1 MERFANTSMGFFYE
15 RDKGAVSF
23 YFRVFI
29 EAISNMYNILWDIY
43 IDGSLLRKN
52 NFSNNRLLFCYD
64 LRCTYKGFLDLVL
77 YTLKGFIS

>member
-29 EAISNMYNILWDIY
+29 EAISNMYKVYLW
-43 IDGSLLRKN
+43 KH
-52 NFSNNRLLFCYD
+52 
-64 LRCTYKGFLDLVL
+64 
-77 YTLKGFIS
+77 LKLSGEVYGP